1 MDKNY
6 YQDEDFTEFEEFE
19 ELEELEEYEESEY
32 EDEDEEEAWKRS
44 HRSEGKPAKSHRG
57 RKLAV
62 VIFILLVGAFT
73 GIVYGF
79 KLEDVRIIGN
89 KTYSE
94 DEVKALMNFPEN
106 MPNTLLCYL
115 KYFRYK
121 TEDVPFLEKIQV
133 KVENRNMICIEVFET
148 NIIGCLR
155 QGRSYCYFDDNGI
168 IQEILSDP
176 KDTVAVIE
184 GISLENMEIE
194 QKISIENET
203 TYKGIIE
210 LCQLLIDH
218 NIKAQKI
225 EIDKNG
231 KFTVYINDN
240 IRVGFGTPVLL
251 EEKAVEMA
259 NILPELQ
266 SMVETEQIKGIL
278 HLENYDSTK
287 NSIVFTKE
295 N

>member
-6 YQDEDFTEFEEFE
+6 YQDEEFTEFEEFE
-19 ELEELEEYEESEY
+19 ELEEFEESED

-44 HRSEGKPAKSHRG
+44 HRSEDKPAKSHRG

-121 TEDVPFLEKIQV
+121 AEDVPFLEKIQV
-133 KVENRNMICIEVFET
+133 KIENRNMICIEVFET

-155 QGRSYCYFDDNGI
+155 QGKSYCYFDDSGI
-168 IQEILSDP
+168 IQEILSDR

-184 GISLENMEIE
+184 GISLENMEIG

-231 KFTVYINDN
+231 KFTVYIDDN

-266 SMVETEQIKGIL
+266 SMAETEQIKGIL

>member
-1 MDKNY
+1 
-6 YQDEDFTEFEEFE
+6 
-19 ELEELEEYEESEY
+19 
-32 EDEDEEEAWKRS
+32 
-44 HRSEGKPAKSHRG
+44 
-57 RKLAV
+57 
-62 VIFILLVGAFT
+62 
-73 GIVYGF
+73 
-79 KLEDVRIIGN
+79 
-89 KTYSE
+89 
-94 DEVKALMNFPEN
+94 
-106 MPNTLLCYL
+106 
-115 KYFRYK
+115 
-121 TEDVPFLEKIQV
+121 
-133 KVENRNMICIEVFET
+133 MICIEVFET

-225 EIDKNG
+225 EINKNG

>member
-6 YQDEDFTEFEEFE
+6 YQDEDFTEFEDFE
-19 ELEELEEYEESEY
+19 ELEELEEIEELD
-32 EDEDEEEAWKRS
+32 DEDDEEAWRRSKRS
-44 HRSEGKPAKSHRG
+44 EDKPEKSHRG
-57 RKLAV
+57 RKLAAL
-62 VIFILLVGAFT
+62 ILILLAGAFA

-89 KTYSE
+89 KAYSE
-94 DEVKALMNFPEN
+94 DEIKELMNFPEDI
-106 MPNTLLCYL
+106 PNTLLCYL

-121 TEDVPFLEKIQV
+121 VEDVPFLEKIQV
-133 KVENRNMICIEVFET
+133 KVENRNMICIEVFEA
-148 NIIGCLR
+148 NILGCLK
-155 QGRSYCYFDDNGI
+155 QGKSYYYFDDNGI
-168 IQEILSDP
+168 IQEIISDQR
-176 KDTVAVIE
+176 DTVPVIE
-184 GISLENMEIE
+184 GVSLENMEVG
-194 QKISIENET
+194 QKLTIENET
-203 TYKGIIE
+203 TYKGIME
-210 LCQLLIDH
+210 LCQLLLDH

-266 SMVETEQIKGIL
+266 SMVETEQIRGIL